1 MSNNTNPVKPNN
13 NNPVKPNV
21 MDLEKLKIQ
30 YSSQLNAYK
39 QAVTDYINYIQ
50 QKSSQPCNSYSSN
63 STGIS
68 QACYNDIWKKT
79 GCGTGNVKPDS
90 NNSWVKSQTLN
101 GLIKDTW
108 YWATMTDSNHRNGC
122 YGSNNK
128 NYNTTTSPDY
138 NITKP
143 TLITI
148 KGKTF
153 WGTGQQSVRS
163 GGTVEQCKALCSST
177 AGCSGATYK
186 PDVNGKSMCW
196 LRTGEGQ
203 LTPALNTDVAIIPE
217 AQKYLLTIDSINSKL
232 INTNQQIQ
240 TIIGQSVPVYNSMK
254 IKGQENNNELLENYN
269 QLLNEREK
277 ISELLDSY
285 EVLEQTEKQ
294 GDIKVNKNYYS
305 YFLLV
310 IIAIGAVILLYK
322 FLNVNA
328 NTGTNTSIQTGGEL
342 SEKTSIFLLIIIVI
356 ILVINYYTNIKTTA
370 STTKDG
376 LSGIISIFFSNISSF
391 FSLSDN

>member
-1 MSNNTNPVKPNN
+1 
-13 NNPVKPNV
+13 
-21 MDLEKLKIQ
+21 
-30 YSSQLNAYK
+30 
-39 QAVTDYINYIQ
+39 
-50 QKSSQPCNSYSSN
+50 
-63 STGIS
+63 
-68 QACYNDIWKKT
+68 
-79 GCGTGNVKPDS
+79 
-90 NNSWVKSQTLN
+90 
-101 GLIKDTW
+101 
-108 YWATMTDSNHRNGC
+108 
-122 YGSNNK
+122 
-128 NYNTTTSPDY
+128 
-138 NITKP
+138 
-143 TLITI
+143 LITI

-240 TIIGQSVPVYNSMK
+240 TIIGQSVPAYNSMK

-322 FLNVNA
+322 FLNVNT
-328 NTGTNTSIQTGGEL
+328 NTGTNTSIQTGGEV